1 MWSTAGK
8 DNGDRYAKMVPETL
22 IPVALARC
30 SDYTSPAL
38 PETIGLLLK
47 TISCQPGR
55 GSKVLIKPN
64 LLAPK
69 PPDFLPCT
77 HPLVVR
83 AACQF
88 FLESGAKV
96 FVGDSPSFG
105 SGVRVSQK
113 IGLHRALA
121 DLPVSI
127 VNLDRPRLVRLSFRG
142 GIVGISRTA
151 LEQDFILNLPKL
163 KTHRMVRVTGAVKNY
178 FGCVTSLGKAM
189 LHFLYGGRSNRF
201 EKMIIELAQHLPPSM
216 SLMDAVVAMQGGGPV
231 DGEPYHLGLL
241 AASPSA
247 VALDSAVFTLLGLQ
261 PADVPIWLEAVNQ
274 GLAGVRPEEIFFP
287 LEYPGSFD
295 AGGFRVPTNLHSLN
309 FHPLRLAKSTVKR
322 AWAAVT

>member
-1 MWSTAGK
+1 
-8 DNGDRYAKMVPETL
+8 MVKVMPPAP

-30 SDYTSPAL
+30 SDYRSRAL
-38 PETIGLLLK
+38 PETIALLLQ
-47 TISCQPGR
+47 TIACQPGR

-88 FLESGAKV
+88 FLESGARV
-96 FVGDSPSFG
+96 YVGDSPSFG
-105 SGVRVSQK
+105 SGIKVSQK

-127 VNLDRPRLVRLSFRG
+127 VNLDRPRLVRLAFTG
-142 GIVGISRTA
+142 GVVGLSRTA
-151 LEQDFILNLPKL
+151 LEHDFILNLPKL

-178 FGCVTSLGKAM
+178 FGCVTSVGKAV
-189 LHFLYGGRSNRF
+189 LHFAYGGRNHRF
-201 EKMIIELAQHLPPSM
+201 EKMIIELARHLPPSM

-231 DGEPYHLGLL
+231 DGDPYHLGLL

-247 VALDSAVFTLLGLQ
+247 VALDTAVFTLLGLQ
-261 PADVPIWLEAVNQ
+261 PADVPIWQESVKQ
-274 GLAGVRPEEIFFP
+274 GLPGVRLEEIIFP
-287 LEYPGSFD
+287 LDHPDSFV
-295 AGGFRVPTNLHSLN
+295 AGGFRVPTHLHSLN
-309 FHPLRLAKSTVKR
+309 FHPLRLAKSAVKR
-322 AWAAVT
+322 TWAAFT